1 MAAPAKYMRSSRTMR
16 KDLRESTEYA
26 AVGDYLRRLHEPAF
40 GGPHRVTDLVT
51 TPDASRVVVTG
62 SVYDELEGLPRTAL
76 YEVRD
81 GGLRALSSG
90 GGSAKAGRLAPDGS
104 CLAFLSDRAK
114 AEVFQLYLLDEGQL
128 GEARPAPAVP
138 GTVEYLAWSP
148 DGTRILLG
156 VAGLG
161 AEMAD
166 AQGSGTAGSGESG
179 LPAWYPEVETG
190 TPEDAWRSLWLYSP
204 ASGELARVS
213 PDGLNVWEAA
223 WSGLGHVLAIT
234 SEQPGEDDWYSAVL
248 SRLDVSTGEVTE
260 LLRSE
265 VQLGLPAGTPDGRWA
280 AVVEAACSDRWIVA
294 GDLILLDLAA
304 GTRCAVD
311 TAGTDVTAV
320 QWIDGTRIGYFGQ
333 RHLDSVAG
341 IADAGQGPLPE
352 TIIAKDAVAS
362 AQSWASWFYPAG
374 AFISDGRVVVIRD
387 DYDVPQQIAIVGS
400 GADQML
406 ASLAHA
412 GTEYIRSVAGSAA
425 NVVWNAPDG
434 TEIEGV
440 LCTPAGDGPFPLVL
454 HVHGGPIGAYQRSW
468 MMGNNAV
475 PLLVSRGYAVLLP
488 NPRGSSGRGQD
499 FAAAVVGDMGG
510 ADTHDYLSG
519 IDAMIE
525 RGIAD
530 PARIGTMGVSYGGFM
545 SAWLVTQ
552 DQRFKAAVAGSPV
565 TEWYSFTFTTNI
577 PRWGL
582 WFLDNADPEE
592 VGNQVFTRSPV
603 MHASKATTP
612 TLLTAGAKDRCTPAG
627 QAREFY
633 QALIGHGVDS
643 ELVIYPGEGHGV
655 RQFPAITD
663 YLTRLVTWFER
674 YMPA

>member
-166 AQGSGTAGSGESG
+166 AQGSGTAGSAESG
-179 LPAWYPEVETG
+179 LPAWCPEVETG

-213 PDGLNVWEAA
+213 PEGLNVWEAA

-311 TAGTDVTAV
+311 TGGTDVTAV

-425 NVVWNAPDG
+425 DVVWNAPDG
-434 TEIEGV
+434 TAIEGV
-440 LCTPAGDGPFPLVL
+440 LCTPAGDGPYPLVL

-468 MMGNNAV
+468 MMGDYAV

-592 VGNQVFTRSPV
+592 AGNQVYTRSPV

>member
-1 MAAPAKYMRSSRTMR
+1 MR

-26 AVGDYLRRLHEPAF
+26 AVAEYLRRLHEPAF
-40 GGPHRVTDLVT
+40 GSPHRVTDLVA

-76 YEVRD
+76 YEIRD
-81 GGLRALSSG
+81 GELRALTSG

-104 CLAFLSDRAK
+104 CLAFLSDRAR
-114 AEVFQLYLLDEGQL
+114 AEVFQLYLLGDGQL

-138 GTVEYLAWSP
+138 GTVEFLAWSP

-166 AQGSGTAGSGESG
+166 AQGSGTAGSSESG
-179 LPAWYPEVETG
+179 LPAWCPEVEAG
-190 TPEDAWRSLWLYSP
+190 TPEDAWRSLWLYTR

-213 PDGLNVWEAA
+213 PEGLNVWEAA
-223 WSGLGHVLAIT
+223 WSGPGHVLAIT
-234 SEQPGEDDWYSAVL
+234 SDQPGEDDWYSAIL
-248 SRLDVSTGEVTE
+248 SRLDISTGEVIE
-260 LLRSE
+260 LLRSD
-265 VQLGLPAGTPDGRWA
+265 VQLGLPAGTPDGNRA

-294 GDLILLDLAA
+294 GDLILLDLVA

-320 QWIDGTRIGYFGQ
+320 EWIDGTRIGYFGQ

-352 TIIAKDAVAS
+352 TIIAKDLAAS

-374 AFISDGRVVVIRD
+374 AFTSDGQVVVIRD

-400 GADQML
+400 GADQVL

-425 NVVWNAPDG
+425 NVAWNAPDG

-454 HVHGGPIGAYQRSW
+454 DVHGGPIGAYQRSW
-468 MMGNNAV
+468 MMGSNAV

-488 NPRGSSGRGQD
+488 NPRGSSGRGQE

-592 VGNQVFTRSPV
+592 AGSQVHTRSPV
-603 MHASKATTP
+603 MHASKARTP

-655 RQFPAITD
+655 RQFPAVTD
-663 YLTRLVTWFER
+663 YLTRLVTWFEK

>member
-1 MAAPAKYMRSSRTMR
+1 MR
-16 KDLRESTEYA
+16 KDLRETPEYA
-26 AVGDYLRRLHEPAF
+26 AVAEHVRRLHEPAF
-40 GGPHRVTDLVT
+40 GLPHQVRDLVMT
-51 TPDASRVVVTG
+51 HDAGRIVVTG
-62 SVYDELEGLPRTAL
+62 SVYDELDGLPRTAL

-81 GGLRALSSG
+81 GGLHALTSA
-90 GGSAKAGRLAPDGS
+90 GGSARGARFAPDGS
-104 CLAFLSDRAK
+104 ALAFVSDRAT
-114 AEVFQLYLLDEGQL
+114 AGVFQLYLLAGEL
-128 GEARPAPAVP
+128 GEAQGAPAVP

-179 LPAWYPEVETG
+179 LPDWYPAVEAG
-190 TPEDAWRSLWLYSP
+190 TPEDAWRSLWIYTL
-204 ASGELARVS
+204 ASGELAQVS
-213 PDGLNVWEAA
+213 PDGLNVWEAD
-223 WSGLGHVLAIT
+223 WSGPGQVLAIT
-234 SEQPGEDDWYSAVL
+234 SDQPGEDDWYRAVL
-248 SRLDVSTGEVTE
+248 SRLDLSTGEVAE
-260 LLRSE
+260 LLRSD
-265 VQLGLPAGTPDGRWA
+265 VQLGLPAGTSDGRRA
-280 AVVEAACSDRWIVA
+280 AVVQAVCSDRWVVA
-294 GDLILLDLAA
+294 GDLILLDLVT

-320 QWIDGTRIGYFGQ
+320 QWIDDARLGYVGQ

-341 IADAGQGPLPE
+341 ITDAGEGPLPE
-352 TIIAKDAVAS
+352 TLAGKELAAS

-374 AFISDGRVVVIRD
+374 AFTSDGRLVVIRD
-387 DYDVPQQIAIVGS
+387 DYDLPAEIAIVGP
-400 GADQML
+400 GAGQVL

-412 GTEYIRSVAGSAA
+412 GTDYLRSVGGSAT
-425 NVVWNAPDG
+425 NVSWSAPDG
-434 TEIEGV
+434 TPIEGV
-440 LCTPAGDGPFPLVL
+440 LCAPAGTGPFPLIL

-468 MMGNNAV
+468 SMSDYAV

-488 NPRGSSGRGQD
+488 NPRGSSGRGQE

-510 ADTHDYLSG
+510 ADTDDYLSG
-519 IDAMIE
+519 IDAMVG
-525 RGIAD
+525 RGTAD

-552 DQRFKAAVAGSPV
+552 DGRFKAAVAGSPV

-582 WFLDNADPEE
+582 WFLDNADPEQADS
-592 VGNQVFTRSPV
+592 QVHARSPV
-603 MHASKATTP
+603 LHASKASAP

-633 QALIGHGVDS
+633 QALIGNGVDS

-655 RQFPAITD
+655 SRFPAVTD

>member
-1 MAAPAKYMRSSRTMR
+1 MP
-16 KDLRESTEYA
+16 KDLRESPVYA
-26 AVGDYLRRLHEPAF
+26 AVSEHVRRLYEPVF
-40 GGPHRVTDLVT
+40 GRPHHVTDLAT
-51 TPDASRVVVTG
+51 TADASRIVVTG
-62 SVYDELEGLPRTAL
+62 SVHDELEGPPRTAL

-81 GGLRALSSG
+81 GGLCALTSG
-90 GGSAKAGRLAPDGS
+90 GGSAKAARFAPDGS
-104 CLAFLSDRAK
+104 VLAFLSDRAQ
-114 AEVFQLYLLDEGQL
+114 AEVFQLYLLADGQL

-138 GTVEYLAWSP
+138 GSVEYLAWSP

-156 VAGLG
+156 VAGAG
-161 AEMAD
+161 AEVAD

-179 LPAWYPEVETG
+179 LPSWYPQVESG
-190 TPEDAWRSLWLYSP
+190 TPEDAWRSLWRFTP

-223 WSGLGHVLAIT
+223 WSGPGHVLAIT
-234 SEQPGEDDWYSAVL
+234 SEQPGEDDWYRAVL
-248 SRLDVSTGEVTE
+248 SRLDISTGEVSE
-260 LLRSE
+260 LLRGDA
-265 VQLGLPAGTPDGRWA
+265 QLGLPAGTSDGTKA
-280 AVVEAACSDRWIVA
+280 AVVQAVCSDRWIVA
-294 GDLILLDLAA
+294 GDLIVLDLVA

-320 QWIDGTRIGYFGQ
+320 QWIDRTRLGYIGQ

-341 IADAGQGPLPE
+341 IAVTGEAPLPE
-352 TIIAKDAVAS
+352 TVTAGELAAS

-374 AFISDGRVVVIRD
+374 VFTSEGQAVVIRD
-387 DYDVPQQIAIVGS
+387 DYDLPQQIAIVGA
-400 GADQML
+400 GTDQVL

-412 GTEYIRSVAGSAA
+412 GTDYLRSAAGTAA
-425 NVVWNAPDG
+425 NVSWSAPDRAV
-434 TEIEGV
+434 IEGV
-440 LCTPAGDGPFPLVL
+440 LCTPPGTGPFPLVL
-454 HVHGGPIGAYQRSW
+454 HIHGGPIGAIQRGW
-468 MMGNNAV
+468 MMRDHAV

-488 NPRGSSGRGQD
+488 NPRGSSGRGQE

-519 IDAMIE
+519 IDAMVE

-565 TEWYSFTFTTNI
+565 TEWYSFTFTSNI
-577 PRWGL
+577 PGWGL
-582 WFLDNADPEE
+582 RFLGDADPGEA
-592 VGNQVFTRSPV
+592 GNQVHTRSPV
-603 MHASKATTP
+603 MHASKARTP
-612 TLLTAGAKDRCTPAG
+612 TMLTAGAQDRCTPAG

-633 QALIGHGVDS
+633 QALIGHGIDS
-643 ELVIYPGEGHGV
+643 ELVIYPEEGHGV
-655 RQFPAITD
+655 RRFPAITD

>member
-1 MAAPAKYMRSSRTMR
+1 MR
-16 KDLRESTEYA
+16 KDLRESAEYA
-26 AVGDYLRRLHEPAF
+26 AVAEHVRQLHEPAF
-40 GGPHRVTDLVT
+40 GKPHHVTDLDMT
-51 TPDASRVVVTG
+51 TDASRIVLTG
-62 SVYDELEGLPRTAL
+62 SVYDVLDGLPRTAL

-81 GGLRALSSG
+81 GALRALTSA
-90 GGSAKAGRLAPDGS
+90 GGSAKAARLAPDGS
-104 CLAFLSDRAK
+104 ALAFLSDRAK
-114 AEVFQLYLLDEGQL
+114 AHVFQLYLLAGGQL

-138 GTVEYLAWSP
+138 GTVEHLAWSP

-166 AQGSGTAGSGESG
+166 AQGSGTVGSGESS
-179 LPAWYPEVETG
+179 LPAWYPAVEAG
-190 TPEDAWRSLWLYSP
+190 TPEDAWRSLWLYTP

-223 WSGLGHVLAIT
+223 WSGPGHVLAIT

-248 SRLDVSTGEVTE
+248 SRLDLSTGAVTE
-260 LLRSE
+260 LLRSD
-265 VQLGLPAGTPDGRWA
+265 VQLGLPAGTSDGRLA
-280 AVVEAACSDRWIVA
+280 AVVQAVCSDRWIVA

-311 TAGTDVTAV
+311 TGGTDVTAV
-320 QWIDGTRIGYFGQ
+320 QWLDRARLGYVGQ

-341 IADAGQGPLPE
+341 IADSGAEPLPE
-352 TIIAKDAVAS
+352 TITAKELVAS
-362 AQSWASWFYPAG
+362 EQSWASWFYPDG
-374 AFISDGRVVVIRD
+374 AFTSDGRVVVIRD
-387 DYDVPQQIAIVGS
+387 DYDLPQEIAIVGA
-400 GADQML
+400 GADQVL

-412 GTEYIRSVAGSAA
+412 GTDYIRSVAGSAT
-425 NVVWNAPDG
+425 NVSWSAPDG
-434 TEIEGV
+434 TPIEGV
-440 LCTPAGDGPFPLVL
+440 LCTPAGAGPFPLVL

-468 MMGNNAV
+468 MMHDQAV
-475 PLLVSRGYAVLLP
+475 PLLVARGYAVLHP
-488 NPRGSSGRGQD
+488 NPRGSSGRGQE

-510 ADTHDYLSG
+510 ADTYDYLSG

-552 DQRFKAAVAGSPV
+552 DQRFSAAVAGSPV
-565 TEWYSFTFTTNI
+565 TEWYSFTYTTNI

-582 WFLDNADPEE
+582 WFLDNADPEQT
-592 VGNQVFTRSPV
+592 GNQVHTRSPV
-603 MHASKATTP
+603 MHASRARTP

-633 QALIGHGVDS
+633 QALLGHGVDS

-655 RQFPAITD
+655 SRFPAVTD

>member
-1 MAAPAKYMRSSRTMR
+1 MR
-16 KDLRESTEYA
+16 KDLRQSPEYA
-26 AVGDYLRRLHEPAF
+26 AVAEHLRRLHEPAF
-40 GGPHRVTDLVT
+40 GRPHRVTDLVT
-51 TPDASRVVVTG
+51 TADASRVVVTG

-81 GGLRALSSG
+81 GALSALTSS
-90 GGSAKAGRLAPDGS
+90 GGSAKAARFAPDGS

-114 AEVFQLYLLDEGQL
+114 AQVFQLYLLADGQL

-148 DGTRILLG
+148 DGTQILLG

-166 AQGSGTAGSGESG
+166 AQGSGTAGSGEPG
-179 LPAWYPEVETG
+179 LPSWYPEVEAG
-190 TPEDAWRSLWLYSP
+190 TPEDAWRSLWLYTLP
-204 ASGELARVS
+204 SGEIARIS

-223 WSGLGHVLAIT
+223 WSGPGHVLAIT
-234 SEQPGEDDWYSAVL
+234 SDQPGEDDWYSAVL
-248 SRLDVSTGEVTE
+248 SRLEISTGEVTE
-260 LLRSE
+260 LLRSD
-265 VQLGLPAGTPDGRWA
+265 VQLGLPAGTSDGRLA
-280 AVVEAACSDRWIVA
+280 AVVEAVCSDRWIVA
-294 GDLILLDLAA
+294 GDLILLDLVA

-311 TAGTDVTAV
+311 TAGTDVTAI
-320 QWIDGTRIGYFGQ
+320 QWIDGSRLGYTGQ

-341 IADAGQGPLPE
+341 ITDAGPGPLPE
-352 TIIAKDAVAS
+352 TITAKELAAS

-374 AFISDGRVVVIRD
+374 VFISDSRVVVVRD
-387 DYDVPQQIAIVGS
+387 DYDTPQQIAIVGT
-400 GADQML
+400 GADQVL

-412 GTEYIRSVAGSAA
+412 GTDYIRSVAGSAA
-425 NVVWNAPDG
+425 NVSWNAPDG
-434 TEIEGV
+434 TAIEGV
-440 LCTPAGDGPFPLVL
+440 VCTPAGAGPFPLVL
-454 HVHGGPIGAYQRSW
+454 DVHGGPIGAYQRSW
-468 MMGNNAV
+468 AMGSSAV

-488 NPRGSSGRGQD
+488 NPRGSSGRGQE

-519 IDAMIE
+519 IDAMVE

-565 TEWYSFTFTTNI
+565 TEWYSFTFTSNI

-592 VGNQVFTRSPV
+592 TGNQAHTRSPV
-603 MHASKATTP
+603 MHARKATTP

-633 QALIGHGVDS
+633 QALTGHGVDS

-655 RQFPAITD
+655 SRFPAVTD

>member
-1 MAAPAKYMRSSRTMR
+1 
-16 KDLRESTEYA
+16 
-26 AVGDYLRRLHEPAF
+26 
-40 GGPHRVTDLVT
+40 
-51 TPDASRVVVTG
+51 
-62 SVYDELEGLPRTAL
+62 
-76 YEVRD
+76 
-81 GGLRALSSG
+81 
-90 GGSAKAGRLAPDGS
+90 
-104 CLAFLSDRAK
+104 
-114 AEVFQLYLLDEGQL
+114 
-128 GEARPAPAVP
+128 
-138 GTVEYLAWSP
+138 
-148 DGTRILLG
+148 
-156 VAGLG
+156 
-161 AEMAD
+161 MAD

-179 LPAWYPEVETG
+179 LPSWYPEVEAG
-190 TPEDAWRSLWLYSP
+190 TPEDAWRSLWLYTP

-223 WSGLGHVLAIT
+223 WSGPGHVLAIT
-234 SEQPGEDDWYSAVL
+234 SEQPSEDDWYSAVL
-248 SRLDVSTGEVTE
+248 SRLDISTGEVTE
-260 LLRSE
+260 LLRSD
-265 VQLGLPAGTPDGRWA
+265 VQLGLPAGTSDGRRA
-280 AVVEAACSDRWIVA
+280 AVVEAVCSDRWIVA
-294 GDLILLDLAA
+294 GDLILLDLVA

-320 QWIDGTRIGYFGQ
+320 QWIDGTRLGYIGQ

-341 IADAGQGPLPE
+341 IADAGEGPLPE
-352 TIIAKDAVAS
+352 TITAKELAAS

-374 AFISDGRVVVIRD
+374 AFTSDGRVVVVRD
-387 DYDVPQQIAIVGS
+387 DYDLPQEIAIVGT
-400 GADQML
+400 GTDQVL

-412 GTEYIRSVAGSAA
+412 GTDYIRSVAGSAA
-425 NVVWNAPDG
+425 NVSWSAPDG
-434 TEIEGV
+434 TPIEGV
-440 LCTPAGDGPFPLVL
+440 LCTPPGAGPFPLVL

-468 MMGNNAV
+468 TMGDYAV

-488 NPRGSSGRGQD
+488 NPRGSSGRGQE

-582 WFLDNADPEE
+582 WFLDDADPEE
-592 VGNQVFTRSPV
+592 IGNQVHTRSPV
-603 MHASKATTP
+603 MHASKARTP

-655 RQFPAITD
+655 SRFPAVTD

>member
-1 MAAPAKYMRSSRTMR
+1 MR
-16 KDLRESTEYA
+16 KDLRESPEYA
-26 AVGDYLRRLHEPAF
+26 AVAEHVRRLHEPAF
-40 GGPHRVTDLVT
+40 GKPHHVSDLVT
-51 TPDASRVVVTG
+51 TTDASRIVLTG
-62 SVYDELEGLPRTAL
+62 SVYDELDGLPRTAL

-81 GGLRALSSG
+81 GALRALTSG
-90 GGSAKAGRLAPDGS
+90 GGSAKAARLAPDES
-104 CLAFLSDRAK
+104 ALAFLSDRAR
-114 AEVFQLYLLDEGQL
+114 AHVFQLYLLADGQL

-148 DGTRILLG
+148 DGTRIMLG

-166 AQGSGTAGSGESG
+166 AQGSGTVGSGESG
-179 LPAWYPEVETG
+179 LPSWYPDVEAG
-190 TPEDAWRSLWLYSP
+190 TPEDAWRSLWLYTP
-204 ASGELARVS
+204 ARNELARIS

-223 WSGLGHVLAIT
+223 WSGPGHVLAIT

-248 SRLDVSTGEVTE
+248 SRLDIATGEVTE
-260 LLRSE
+260 LLRSD
-265 VQLGLPAGTPDGRWA
+265 VQLGLPAGTADGTKA
-280 AVVEAACSDRWIVA
+280 AVVQAACSDRWIVA
-294 GDLILLDLAA
+294 GDLILLDLVA
-304 GTRCAVD
+304 GTSCAVD

-320 QWIDGTRIGYFGQ
+320 QWIDGTRLGYIGQ

-341 IADAGQGPLPE
+341 SADAGEGPLPAAI
-352 TIIAKDAVAS
+352 TAKELVAS
-362 AQSWASWFYPAG
+362 AQSWASWFNPAG
-374 AFISDGRVVVIRD
+374 AFTSDGRVVVIRD
-387 DYDVPQQIAIVGS
+387 DYDLPQEIAIVGP
-400 GADQML
+400 GTEQVL

-412 GTEYIRSVAGSAA
+412 GTDYIRSVAGSAA
-425 NVVWNAPDG
+425 NVRWSAPDG
-434 TEIEGV
+434 TPIEGI
-440 LCTPAGDGPFPLVL
+440 LCTPPGAGPFPLVL
-454 HVHGGPIGAYQRSW
+454 NVHGGPIGAYQRSW
-468 MMGNNAV
+468 GMRDSAV

-488 NPRGSSGRGQD
+488 NPRGSSGRGQE

-510 ADTHDYLSG
+510 ADTYDYLSG
-519 IDAMIE
+519 IDAMIG

-577 PRWGL
+577 GRWGL
-582 WFLDNADPEE
+582 WFLDSADPEE
-592 VGNQVFTRSPV
+592 IGNQVHTRSPV
-603 MHASKATTP
+603 MHASKARTP

-655 RQFPAITD
+655 SRFPAVTD

>member
-1 MAAPAKYMRSSRTMR
+1 MR
-16 KDLRESTEYA
+16 KDLPESPEYV
-26 AVGDYLRRLHEPAF
+26 AVAEYVRRLHEPAF
-40 GGPHRVTDLVT
+40 GRPHHVTDLVT
-51 TPDASRVVVTG
+51 TSDASRIAVTG

-81 GGLRALSSG
+81 GALRALTSG
-90 GGSAKAGRLAPDGS
+90 GGSARAARFAPDGS
-104 CLAFLSDRAK
+104 SLAFLSDRAK
-114 AEVFQLYLLDEGQL
+114 AEVFQLYLLADGQL
-128 GEARPAPAVP
+128 GEAQAAPAVP

-161 AEMAD
+161 AEVAD

-179 LPAWYPEVETG
+179 LPSWYPQVEAG
-190 TPEDAWRSLWLYSP
+190 TPEDAWRSLWLYAP

-213 PDGLNVWEAA
+213 PDGLNAWEAA
-223 WSGLGHVLAIT
+223 WSGPGHVLAIT

-248 SRLDVSTGEVTE
+248 SRLDISTGEVTE
-260 LLRSE
+260 LLRSD
-265 VQLGLPAGTPDGRWA
+265 VQLGLPAGTSDGRRA
-280 AVVEAACSDRWIVA
+280 AVVEAVCSDRWIVA
-294 GDLILLDLAA
+294 GDLILLDLVA
-304 GTRCAVD
+304 GTRCAID

-320 QWIDGTRIGYFGQ
+320 QWIDGTRLGYIGQ
-333 RHLDSVAG
+333 RHLDCVAG
-341 IADAGQGPLPE
+341 IADVAEGPLPE
-352 TIIAKDAVAS
+352 TITGRELVAS
-362 AQSWASWFYPAG
+362 AQSWASWFNPAG
-374 AFISDGRVVVIRD
+374 AFTCDGRVVVVRD
-387 DYDVPQQIAIVGS
+387 DYGLPQQVAIVGTD
-400 GADQML
+400 AEQVL

-412 GTEYIRSVAGSAA
+412 GTDYIRSVAGSAT
-425 NVVWNAPDG
+425 NVSWSAPDG
-434 TEIEGV
+434 TAIEGV
-440 LCTPAGDGPFPLVL
+440 LCTPPGAGPFPLVL

-468 MMGNNAV
+468 MMHDYAV

-488 NPRGSSGRGQD
+488 NPRGSSGRGQE

-592 VGNQVFTRSPV
+592 IGNQVHTRNPV
-603 MHASKATTP
+603 LHASKARTP

-633 QALIGHGVDS
+633 QALAGYGVDS
-643 ELVIYPGEGHGV
+643 ELVIYPEEGHGV
-655 RQFPAITD
+655 SRFPAITD

>member
-1 MAAPAKYMRSSRTMR
+1 
-16 KDLRESTEYA
+16 
-26 AVGDYLRRLHEPAF
+26 
-40 GGPHRVTDLVT
+40 
-51 TPDASRVVVTG
+51 
-62 SVYDELEGLPRTAL
+62 
-76 YEVRD
+76 
-81 GGLRALSSG
+81 
-90 GGSAKAGRLAPDGS
+90 
-104 CLAFLSDRAK
+104 
-114 AEVFQLYLLDEGQL
+114 
-128 GEARPAPAVP
+128 
-138 GTVEYLAWSP
+138 
-148 DGTRILLG
+148 
-156 VAGLG
+156 
-161 AEMAD
+161 MAD
-166 AQGSGTAGSGESG
+166 AQGSGTVGSGESG
-179 LPAWYPEVETG
+179 LPSWYPEVDTG
-190 TPEDAWRSLWLYSP
+190 TPEDAWRGLWLYTP

-223 WSGLGHVLAIT
+223 WSSSGHVLAIT

-248 SRLDVSTGEVTE
+248 SRLDISTGEMIE
-260 LLRSE
+260 LLRSD
-265 VQLGLPAGTPDGRWA
+265 VQLGLPAGTSDGTRA
-280 AVVEAACSDRWIVA
+280 AVVEAVCSDRWIVA
-294 GDLILLDLAA
+294 GDLILLDLVA
-304 GTRCAVD
+304 GTRCTVD
-311 TAGTDVTAV
+311 TAGADVTAV
-320 QWIDGTRIGYFGQ
+320 QWIDGTRLGYIGQ

-341 IADAGQGPLPE
+341 IADAGKGPLPE
-352 TIIAKDAVAS
+352 TITAKELVAS

-374 AFISDGRVVVIRD
+374 AFTSDGRVVVVRD
-387 DYDVPQQIAIVGS
+387 DYDTPQQIAIVGT
-400 GADQML
+400 GTEQVL

-412 GTEYIRSVAGSAA
+412 GTDYIRSAAGSAT
-425 NVVWNAPDG
+425 NVTWSAPDG
-434 TEIEGV
+434 TAIEGV
-440 LCTPAGDGPFPLVL
+440 LCTPPGAGPFPLVL

-468 MMGNNAV
+468 TMRDYAV

-488 NPRGSSGRGQD
+488 NPRGSAGRGQE
-499 FAAAVVGDMGG
+499 FAAMVVGDMGG

-592 VGNQVFTRSPV
+592 IGNQVYTRSPV
-603 MHASKATTP
+603 MHASKARTP
-612 TLLTAGAKDRCTPAG
+612 TLLTAGAKDRCTPVG

-633 QALIGHGVDS
+633 QALISHGVDS

-655 RQFPAITD
+655 SQFPAVTD

>member
-1 MAAPAKYMRSSRTMR
+1 MR
-16 KDLRESTEYA
+16 KDLRESPEYA
-26 AVGDYLRRLHEPAF
+26 AVAEHVRRLHEPAF
-40 GGPHRVTDLVT
+40 GRPHQVTDLVAT
-51 TPDASRVVVTG
+51 ADAGRVVVTG
-62 SVYDELEGLPRTAL
+62 SVYDELDGLPRTAL

-81 GGLRALSSG
+81 GELRALTSG
-90 GGSAKAGRLAPDGS
+90 GGSARAARLSPDGS
-104 CLAFLSDRAK
+104 ALAFLSDRAK
-114 AEVFQLYLLDEGQL
+114 AEVFQLYLLADDQL

-166 AQGSGTAGSGESG
+166 AQGSGTAAAAESD
-179 LPAWYPEVETG
+179 LPSWYPEVEAG
-190 TPEDAWRSLWLYSP
+190 TPEDAWRSLWLYTP
-204 ASGELARVS
+204 ASGELARAS

-223 WSGLGHVLAIT
+223 WSGPGHVLAIT
-234 SEQPGEDDWYSAVL
+234 SEQPSEDDWYSAVL
-248 SRLDVSTGEVTE
+248 SRLDLATGEVTE
-260 LLRSE
+260 LLRSD
-265 VQLGLPAGTPDGRWA
+265 VQLGLPAGTTDGTRA
-280 AVVEAACSDRWIVA
+280 AVVQAACSDRWIVA

-320 QWIDGTRIGYFGQ
+320 QWIDGTRLGYVGQ

-341 IADAGQGPLPE
+341 IADAGAGPLPPAI
-352 TIIAKDAVAS
+352 TAKELAAS

-374 AFISDGRVVVIRD
+374 AFTDDGRVIVIRD
-387 DYDVPQQIAIVGS
+387 DYDTPQQIAVVGA

-406 ASLAHA
+406 ASLAHE
-412 GTEYIRSVAGSAA
+412 GTDYIRSVAGSATS
-425 NVVWNAPDG
+425 VSWNAPDG
-434 TEIEGV
+434 TVIEGI
-440 LCTPAGDGPFPLVL
+440 LCTPPGEGPFPLVL
-454 HVHGGPIGAYQRSW
+454 HVHGGPIGAYQRNWS
-468 MMGNNAV
+468 MRDYAI
-475 PLLVSRGYAVLLP
+475 PLLVARGYAVLHP
-488 NPRGSSGRGQD
+488 NPRGSSGRGQE

-519 IDAMIE
+519 IDAMVE

-582 WFLDNADPEE
+582 WFLDDADPEE
-592 VGNQVFTRSPV
+592 AGNQVHERSPV
-603 MHASKATTP
+603 LHASRARTP

-633 QALIGHGVDS
+633 QALTGHGVDS

-655 RQFPAITD
+655 SRFPAITD
-663 YLTRLVTWFER
+663 YLTRLVTWFEK

>member
-1 MAAPAKYMRSSRTMR
+1 M
-16 KDLRESTEYA
+16 
-26 AVGDYLRRLHEPAF
+26 
-40 GGPHRVTDLVT
+40 
-51 TPDASRVVVTG
+51 
-62 SVYDELEGLPRTAL
+62 
-76 YEVRD
+76 
-81 GGLRALSSG
+81 
-90 GGSAKAGRLAPDGS
+90 
-104 CLAFLSDRAK
+104 
-114 AEVFQLYLLDEGQL
+114 FQLYLLADGQL

-166 AQGSGTAGSGESG
+166 AQGSGTAGSAESG
-179 LPAWYPEVETG
+179 LPSWYPEVEAG
-190 TPEDAWRSLWLYSP
+190 TPEDAWRSLWLYTP
-204 ASGELARVS
+204 ASGELAKVS

-223 WSGLGHVLAIT
+223 WSGPGHVLAIT
-234 SEQPGEDDWYSAVL
+234 SEQPSEDDWYSAVL
-248 SRLDVSTGEVTE
+248 SRLDISTGEVTE
-260 LLRSE
+260 LLRSD
-265 VQLGLPAGTPDGRWA
+265 VQLGLPAGTSDGTRA
-280 AVVEAACSDRWIVA
+280 AVVQAVCSDRWIVA

-320 QWIDGTRIGYFGQ
+320 QWIDANAARLRRPAPSGQ
-333 RHLDSVAG
+333 R
-341 IADAGQGPLPE
+341 
-352 TIIAKDAVAS
+352 
-362 AQSWASWFYPAG
+362 
-374 AFISDGRVVVIRD
+374 GRDRRRR
-387 DYDVPQQIAIVGS
+387 G
-400 GADQML
+400 G
-406 ASLAHA
+406 
-412 GTEYIRSVAGSAA
+412 
-425 NVVWNAPDG
+425 
-434 TEIEGV
+434 
-440 LCTPAGDGPFPLVL
+440 TPAGDDHRQGTGRVRAVVGELVLPGGRLHVRRPGRRDPGRLRPSAGDRDRRHGRRRGAGLPGPCGHRLPPIGRGLGDERQLERTRRDADRRNPVHAAGTGPFPLVL

-468 MMGNNAV
+468 SMHDYAV
-475 PLLVSRGYAVLLP
+475 PLLVSRGYAVLHP
-488 NPRGSSGRGQD
+488 NPRGSSGRGQE

-510 ADTHDYLSG
+510 ADTYDYLSG

-592 VGNQVFTRSPV
+592 IGNQVHTRSPV
-603 MHASKATTP
+603 MHASKARTP

-655 RQFPAITD
+655 SRFPAVTD